1 MDVAY
6 GLTALAATK
15 LVVYT
20 FGSLIHLFLIVL
32 ILGNGRLGRLQVLL
46 LALMSAL
53 FLWYAGNLLALNIS
67 LYYGAGPAVLSG
79 FSRTISIVGLVAAVP
94 LLVHL
99 QTEYFSGFVPMRLW
113 QWLLVGCFYLPA
125 IFSPWIVGRLLSHPG
140 VEPLVALGRPVRWLA
155 VWAVS
160 GLFVGLLVGLT
171 GVGGGSL
178 MTPLLILLFGIHPS
192 TAVGTDLLYAAV
204 TKTVGSGVHG
214 FNHNIDW
221 KIVRRLAT
229 GSVPATIV
237 TILLLGYFG
246 TASKHETA
254 LISNVLAIALV
265 FSAVTLALK
274 GPILRAA
281 MQRNPD
287 FGVTSSLGL
296 TILTGVVLGVLVTI
310 SSVGA
315 GALGTTALLFL
326 YPRLPTVKIIGS
338 DIAHA
343 VPLTLIAGVGHW
355 YLGNINFHLL
365 TSLLC
370 GSIPGIIIGS
380 LTTRFVPETGLRLA
394 LAAVLVLVAVKL
406 VFG

>member
-1 MDVAY
+1 MHAH
-6 GLTALAATK
+6 L
-15 LVVYT
+15 
-20 FGSLIHLFLIVL
+20 LI
-32 ILGNGRLGRLQVLL
+32 NP
-46 LALMSAL
+46 
-53 FLWYAGNLLALNIS
+53 
-67 LYYGAGPAVLSG
+67 LY
-79 FSRTISIVGLVAAVP
+79 
-94 LLVHL
+94 
-99 QTEYFSGFVPMRLW
+99 
-113 QWLLVGCFYLPA
+113 
-125 IFSPWIVGRLLSHPG
+125 
-140 VEPLVALGRPVRWLA
+140 
-155 VWAVS
+155 AVS

-296 TILTGVVLGVLVTI
+296 TILTGVVLGVLVT
-310 SSVGA
+310 
-315 GALGTTALLFL
+315 TALLFL